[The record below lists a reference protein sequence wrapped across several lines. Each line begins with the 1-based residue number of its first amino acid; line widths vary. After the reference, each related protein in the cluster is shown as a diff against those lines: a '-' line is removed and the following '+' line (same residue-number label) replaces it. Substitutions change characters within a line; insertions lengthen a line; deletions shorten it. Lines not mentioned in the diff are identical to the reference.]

1 MTAAA
6 AAVAKEAFSGKH
18 DRFARFPT
26 VKPLLIINRLHHHD
40 PTDHSRMVC
49 AAVLRA
55 KKMILAGQSRLE
67 PFTGVFA
74 WDDILFRPK
83 GWDEKTVDHILGSHR
98 QGYGSTGRHVQLID
112 LALAF
117 GVLQFPHP
125 LLGYHVNLGSIV
137 GRAIGG
143 KVNPG
148 APAEHH

>member
-6 AAVAKEAFSGKH
+6 AAVAKEAFSGKR
-18 DRFARFPT
+18 DRFAWFT
-26 VKPLLIINRLHHHD
+26 GVKPFLVIDWLHHHD

-74 WDDILFRPK
+74 WDNILFRPK

-125 LLGYHVNLGSIV
+125 LFADHLHLQRVTGRPLHVKI
-137 GRAIGG
+137 
-143 KVNPG
+143 
-148 APAEHH
+148 EHRSPTK